1 MNPFAEFR
9 LTTVIVILS
18 FLLSIAVMGFC
29 PPHIPIHFNG
39 GHADRFVN
47 KYVGLFIFPVLMAIA
62 LLLQKLEFKTVWGIY
77 FCALLH
83 LYLLYNAVIN

>member
-1 MNPFAEFR
+1 MKSFFDIKVMTA
-9 LTTVIVILS
+9 VVILS

-29 PPHIPIHFNG
+29 PLHIPIHFNG
-39 GHADRFVN
+39 GHADRFIN
-47 KYVGLFIFPVLMAIA
+47 KYVGLFIFPVLMTVA

-83 LYLLYNAVIN
+83 LYLLYNAVVA

>member
-9 LTTVIVILS
+9 LATVIVILS

-62 LLLQKLEFKTVWGIY
+62 LLLQKLEFKTVWGIC